1 MSAIETLSKPDLA
14 NIMRRIRDTMEA
26 KKDYLSNIDTQIGDG
41 DHGFSMSQGFDHVC
55 AKLDDFEKE
64 DIGGFLKK
72 CGFEMIRAIGGAA
85 GAIYGTFFTAQASYY
100 NTHLGG
106 KEKLEPADIIG
117 MLAEALNQI
126 KKRGGAKIGDKTMV
140 DALEPAVGELKRSM
154 ENGLNLKD
162 MFQKAAHK
170 AAEGAENTKTM
181 VAKHGRSKYL
191 GDKSLGFVDPGAVS
205 MAFIFDTIADYL
217 SNH

>member
-1 MSAIETLSKPDLA
+1 
-14 NIMRRIRDTMEA
+14 
-26 KKDYLSNIDTQIGDG
+26 
-41 DHGFSMSQGFDHVC
+41 
-55 AKLDDFEKE
+55 
-64 DIGGFLKK
+64 
-72 CGFEMIRAIGGAA
+72 
-85 GAIYGTFFTAQASYY
+85 
-100 NTHLGG
+100 
-106 KEKLEPADIIG
+106 

-154 ENGLNLKD
+154 ENGLNLKE
-162 MFQKAAHK
+162 MFQKAARK